1 MQKNLEGRLAGGEEA
16 AAAGQFQDFDE
27 QMMAR
32 AISLA
37 RNGLGRTSPNP
48 LVGAVIV
55 RDGRIVAE
63 GWHRK
68 AGTPHA
74 EIHALNMAGELARGA
89 TVYVSLEP
97 CAHYGRTGPCARAL
111 VEAGVSRVVV
121 AMTDPNPKVAGKGIA
136 ILQEAGIEVTTGVL
150 EQEARQLNEV
160 FLKWMT
166 TGLPF
171 VALKTAMTL
180 DGKIATAAGQSQ
192 WITNEASRYETHRL
206 RDIYDGILVGIN
218 TALADN
224 PSLTTRLK
232 EYQGRNPVRIVVDSR
247 ARLPLTA
254 KLVTDGAA
262 RTIVAVTEQAP
273 AERVEALRS
282 AGVEIIVAGSSNHVD
297 MQSLMEQLGAM
308 KISSVLVEGGGS
320 VNFSL
325 LQAGLVDRVYAFIAP
340 KLVGGR
346 DALTPVEGEGFQ
358 ELDRAVELENI
369 QLRQLGSDVLLTG
382 IVKRNMEK

>member
-1 MQKNLEGRLAGGEEA
+1 MQKNLTGRLAGGEEA

-180 DGKIATAAGQSQ
+180 DGKIATATGQSQ

-206 RDIYDGILVGIN
+206 RDVYDGILVGIN

-262 RTIVAVTEQAP
+262 RTIVAVTAGAP

-282 AGVEIIVAGSSNHVD
+282 AGVEIIVAGSGAHVD
-297 MQSLMEQLGAM
+297 MRSLMEQLGAM
-308 KISSVLVEGGGS
+308 KITSVLVEGGGS

-325 LQAGLVDRVYAFIAP
+325 LQAGLAERVYAFIAP

-346 DALTPVEGEGFQ
+346 DALTPVEGDGFQ
-358 ELDRAVELENI
+358 ELDHAVELENI

-382 IVKRNMEK
+382 IVKRNTEK

>member
-97 CAHYGRTGPCARAL
+97 CAHYGRTGPCAKAL

-121 AMTDPNPKVAGKGIA
+121 AMMDPNPKVAGKGIA
-136 ILQEAGIEVTTGVL
+136 ILQ
-150 EQEARQLNEV
+150 
-160 FLKWMT
+160 
-166 TGLPF
+166 
-171 VALKTAMTL
+171 
-180 DGKIATAAGQSQ
+180 
-192 WITNEASRYETHRL
+192 
-206 RDIYDGILVGIN
+206 
-218 TALADN
+218 
-224 PSLTTRLK
+224 
-232 EYQGRNPVRIVVDSR
+232 
-247 ARLPLTA
+247 
-254 KLVTDGAA
+254 
-262 RTIVAVTEQAP
+262 
-273 AERVEALRS
+273 
-282 AGVEIIVAGSSNHVD
+282 
-297 MQSLMEQLGAM
+297 
-308 KISSVLVEGGGS
+308 
-320 VNFSL
+320 
-325 LQAGLVDRVYAFIAP
+325 
-340 KLVGGR
+340 
-346 DALTPVEGEGFQ
+346 
-358 ELDRAVELENI
+358 
-369 QLRQLGSDVLLTG
+369 
-382 IVKRNMEK
+382 

>member
-382 IVKRNMEK
+382 IVKRNTEK

>member
-1 MQKNLEGRLAGGEEA
+1 MQKNLEGRLAGCEEA
-16 AAAGQFQDFDE
+16 AEAGRFHDFDE

-136 ILQEAGIEVTTGVL
+136 ILQEAGIEVTVGVL

-160 FLKWMT
+160 FLKWIT

-192 WITNEASRYETHRL
+192 WITYEASRYEVHRL

-232 EYQGRNPVRIVVDSR
+232 EYEGRNPVRIVVDSR
-247 ARLPLTA
+247 ARLPLEA

-262 RTIVAVTEQAP
+262 RTIVAVTAGAP
-273 AERVEALRS
+273 AERVEALKS
-282 AGVEIIVAGSSNHVD
+282 AGAEIIVAGSGDHVD
-297 MQSLMEQLGAM
+297 MHSLMEQLGAM
-308 KISSVLVEGGGS
+308 KITSVLVEGGGS

-325 LQAGLVDRVYAFIAP
+325 LQAGLADRV
-340 KLVGGR
+340 
-346 DALTPVEGEGFQ
+346 
-358 ELDRAVELENI
+358 
-369 QLRQLGSDVLLTG
+369 
-382 IVKRNMEK
+382 

>member
-1 MQKNLEGRLAGGEEA
+1 MQKNLEGKLAGFGECDGTDTFHE
-16 AAAGQFQDFDE
+16 FDE

-97 CAHYGRTGPCARAL
+97 CAHYGRTGPCAKAL
-111 VEAGVSRVVV
+111 VEAGVSRVVI
-121 AMTDPNPKVAGKGIA
+121 AMTDPNPQVAGKGIA
-136 ILQEAGIEVTTGVL
+136 ILLEAGIQVTTGVL
-150 EQEARQLNEV
+150 EQEAKKLNEV

-192 WITNEASRYETHRL
+192 WITNEQSRYETHRL
-206 RDIYDGILVGIN
+206 RDVYDGILVGIN
-218 TALADN
+218 TALSDD

-232 EYQGRNPVRIVVDSR
+232 EYEGKNPVRIVADSR

-262 RTIVAVTEQAP
+262 RTIVAVTAGAP

-282 AGVEIIVAGSSNHVD
+282 AGVEIIVAGSGAHVD
-297 MQSLMEQLGAM
+297 MHSLMEQLGAM
-308 KISSVLVEGGGS
+308 KITSLLVEGGGS

-346 DALTPVEGEGFQ
+346 DALTPVEGDGFR
-358 ELDRAVELENI
+358 ELDHAVELEDI
-369 QLRQLGSDVLLTG
+369 QLRQLGFDVLLTG
-382 IVKRNMEK
+382 IVKRNTEK

>member
-1 MQKNLEGRLAGGEEA
+1 MQKNLEGRLAGWGEA
-16 AAAGQFQDFDE
+16 AASGQFQDFDE

-97 CAHYGRTGPCARAL
+97 CAHYGRTGPCAKAL

-121 AMTDPNPKVAGKGIA
+121 AMMDPNPKVAGKGIA

-218 TALADN
+218 TALSDN

-297 MQSLMEQLGAM
+297 MHSLMEQLGAM

-346 DALTPVEGEGFQ
+346 DALTPVEGDGFR
-358 ELDRAVELENI
+358 ELDHAVELEDI
-369 QLRQLGSDVLLTG
+369 QLRQLGFDVLLTG
-382 IVKRNMEK
+382 IVKRNTEK

>member
-37 RNGLGRTSPNP
+37 GNGLGRTSPNP

-121 AMTDPNPKVAGKGIA
+121 AMMDPNPKVAGKGIA

-382 IVKRNMEK
+382 IVKRNTEK

>member
-1 MQKNLEGRLAGGEEA
+1 MQKNLTGRLAGCEEA
-16 AAAGQFQDFDE
+16 DAAGQLQELDE
-27 QMMAR
+27 HMMAR

-37 RNGLGRTSPNP
+37 RNGMGRTSPNP

-74 EIHALNMAGELARGA
+74 EIHALNMAGELAKGA

-97 CAHYGRTGPCARAL
+97 CAHYGRTGPCAKAL
-111 VEAGVSRVVV
+111 VEAGVSRVVI

-136 ILQEAGIEVTTGVL
+136 ILQEAGIQVTTGVL

-180 DGKIATAAGQSQ
+180 DGKIATATGQSQ

-206 RDIYDGILVGIN
+206 RDVYDGILVGIN

-254 KLVTDGAA
+254 KLVADGAA
-262 RTIVAVTEQAP
+262 RTIVAVTAGAP

-282 AGVEIIVAGSSNHVD
+282 AGVEIIVAGSGAHVD
-297 MQSLMEQLGAM
+297 MRSLMEQLGAM
-308 KISSVLVEGGGS
+308 KITSVLVEGGGS
-320 VNFSL
+320 VNFSI
-325 LQAGLVDRVYAFIAP
+325 LQAGLADRVYAFIAP

-346 DALTPVEGEGFQ
+346 DALTPVEGDGFQ
-358 ELDRAVELENI
+358 ELANAVELENI

-382 IVKRNMEK
+382 IVKRNTEK

>member
-1 MQKNLEGRLAGGEEA
+1 MQKNLTGRLAGCEEA
-16 AAAGQFQDFDE
+16 AAAGQFQELDE
-27 QMMAR
+27 HMMAR

-37 RNGLGRTSPNP
+37 RNGMGRTSPNP

-180 DGKIATAAGQSQ
+180 DGKIATATGQSQ

-206 RDIYDGILVGIN
+206 RDVYDGILVGIN

-254 KLVTDGAA
+254 QLVTDGAA
-262 RTIVAVTEQAP
+262 RTIVAVTAGAP

-282 AGVEIIVAGSSNHVD
+282 AGVEIIVAGSGAHVD
-297 MQSLMEQLGAM
+297 MRSLMEQLGAM
-308 KISSVLVEGGGS
+308 KITSVLVEGGGS

-325 LQAGLVDRVYAFIAP
+325 LQAGLADRVYAFIAP

-346 DALTPVEGEGFQ
+346 DALTPVEGDGFQ
-358 ELDRAVELENI
+358 ELDHAVELENI

-382 IVKRNMEK
+382 IVKRNTEK

>member
-37 RNGLGRTSPNP
+37 GNGLGRTSPNP

-382 IVKRNMEK
+382 IVKRNTEK

>member
-97 CAHYGRTGPCARAL
+97 CAHYGRTGPCAKAL

-121 AMTDPNPKVAGKGIA
+121 AMMDPNPKVAGKGIA
-136 ILQEAGIEVTTGVL
+136 ILQEAGIQVTTGVL

-346 DALTPVEGEGFQ
+346 AALTPVEGEGFQ
-358 ELDRAVELENI
+358 ELDRAVELENS

-382 IVKRNMEK
+382 IVKRNTEK

>member
-218 TALADN
+218 TALSDN

-382 IVKRNMEK
+382 IVKRNTEK